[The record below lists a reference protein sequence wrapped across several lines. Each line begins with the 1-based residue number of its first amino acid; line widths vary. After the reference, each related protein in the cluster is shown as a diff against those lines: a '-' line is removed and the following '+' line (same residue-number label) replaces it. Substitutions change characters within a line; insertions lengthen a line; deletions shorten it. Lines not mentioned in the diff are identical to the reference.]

1 MLTAGEIAFVREHL
15 EDDVHALLL
24 SASKYPGKDI
34 PKCVRQIEGLRKI
47 RDKVP
52 EWFACTQVYIPS
64 LQAAEQCSSAYTAS
78 YKNRFVNPDD
88 PVLDITGG
96 LGVDS
101 FYFSKN
107 SDQVIYAEQDMGL
120 CRAAEHNFRVLG
132 AGDRIR
138 IVNSPAEQLW
148 DNLPDI
154 SQFSLVYADPS
165 RRDTKGRRL
174 YDLQQYSPDITR
186 LQSEILKRSR
196 ALLVKVSPMADIS
209 RALVLLPATS
219 QVHVV
224 SVDNECKELLFL
236 VKARE
241 DMPADPLIV
250 CSAGFSF
257 YRSEEIRAASL
268 IDKEYD
274 HTVVK
279 EGSFLYEP
287 EVSVM
292 KAGAFALIAVKYGVK
307 KIHRNSHL
315 YFSDRKVASFPG
327 RKFRIREVIPFTSG
341 NIRHLV
347 QKLPKANITVRNF
360 PLTVEQIRMKTKI
373 AEGGH
378 VFLFA
383 TTVRKN
389 NKDTRI
395 LIHATKWEETI

>member
-52 EWFACTQVYIPS
+52 EWFACTQVFIPS
-64 LQAAEQCSSAYTAS
+64 LKAAEQCSSAFTAS

-96 LGVDS
+96 LGVDA

-107 SDQVIYAEQDMGL
+107 SDQVIYAEQEMEL

-138 IVNSPAEQLW
+138 IVHSPAEQLW
-148 DNLPDI
+148 NNLPDI

-165 RRDTKGRRL
+165 RRDTKGRRF

-196 ALLVKVSPMADIS
+196 ALLVKISPMADIS
-209 RALVLLPATS
+209 RTLALLPGTS
-219 QVHVV
+219 EVHVV

-236 VKARE
+236 VNPRE
-241 DMPADPLIV
+241 DIPADPLIV

-274 HTVVK
+274 HTVLK
-279 EGSFLYEP
+279 EGSYLYEP
-287 EVSVM
+287 EE
-292 KAGAFALIAVKYGVK
+292 I
-307 KIHRNSHL
+307 
-315 YFSDRKVASFPG
+315 G
-327 RKFRIREVIPFTSG
+327 R
-341 NIRHLV
+341 
-347 QKLPKANITVRNF
+347 A
-360 PLTVEQIRMKTKI
+360 
-373 AEGGH
+373 H
-378 VFLFA
+378 V
-383 TTVRKN
+383 
-389 NKDTRI
+389 
-395 LIHATKWEETI
+395 